1 MRFYMKFLK
10 KLIFLAAVVSVFIF
24 SNVFAENN
32 VEKIDISVSIR
43 DDGSARIIQKW
54 TGEFDSGTENYV
66 PIATNGIEISDFKV
80 SDSGGEYENIGTW
93 DVQADFDEK
102 KRKCGINE
110 TADGIE
116 LCFGISEYGR
126 HEYEFEYVVSGFIK
140 SYSDYDGTNFMFINP
155 NMSTFPTGGNVDI
168 SLENGAELD
177 AGNAAIWAFGYEGQ
191 IEFSNGGISA
201 YTTSDLNG
209 DNSMIIMLRINKG
222 IIFPE
227 KEEYGSFEDV
237 KDEAF
242 QGSDYGYDEYSAGD
256 DEGGILET
264 VIGFI
269 ILFGIPALIVLVIRF
284 FVKRKREIKKFY
296 NEAGYYR
303 DVPNGGNIEISHYLA
318 QTFDV
323 AAEESLIIGALMLS
337 MINKGCIEPET
348 EESIG
353 FFGKV
358 KQSVNMVLKSEPNT
372 NIEKRLY
379 GVLTAAAGSDGIL
392 QEKEL
397 EKYAY
402 KNPKAI
408 NGIIDAAKENG
419 EAAFLAEGGFSGGAG
434 GCIGNLSE
442 KGKEEL
448 SQVMGL
454 KKYLDE
460 FSLISEREIKETVIW
475 QDYMVYATLFGIADK
490 VIKQFEN
497 VYPERMQEFENY
509 NRNIVVAYSY
519 YNSMHRAAERAIQQ
533 QRTSGLGGSASI
545 GGGGGFSGGG
555 SGGGSR

>member
-10 KLIFLAAVVSVFIF
+10 KLIFLAAAVSVFIF

-66 PIATNGIEISDFKV
+66 PIATDGIEISDFKV

-209 DNSMIIMLRINKG
+209 DNSMIIMLRLNKG

-358 KQSVNMVLKSEPNT
+358 KQSVNMLLKSEPNT

-402 KNPKAI
+402 KNPKTI

-419 EAAFLAEGGFSGGAG
+419 ETAFSAEGGFSGGAG